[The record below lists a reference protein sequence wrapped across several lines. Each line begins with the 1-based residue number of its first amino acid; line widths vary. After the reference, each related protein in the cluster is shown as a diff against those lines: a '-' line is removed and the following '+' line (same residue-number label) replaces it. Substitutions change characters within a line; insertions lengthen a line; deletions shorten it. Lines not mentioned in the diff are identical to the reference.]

1 MLLKLKSPTISFG
14 ILYFCCISDSNLKGT
29 HYWNSS
35 VCNIW
40 ALDVVGLRKAL
51 FYVKF
56 TENNEIKE
64 VMSVNIHYN
73 Y

>member
-1 MLLKLKSPTISFG
+1 MV
-14 ILYFCCISDSNLKGT
+14 KGT